1 MARTVYGSRTYSVML
16 YRYMYDITLH
26 GLCPHSGE
34 YCPCR
39 SIRERNSRRRREP
52 KASPFESELS
62 IFSLRKG
69 ALRKW
74 YNSLYQSKTSW
85 NDILPDLSRRQ
96 KTTPPPTKQK
106 CSRSYATHLFKLQG
120 KRKASVEKSG
130 LFKGTSPSPPLSY
143 TYQKGEEDAHTEI

>member
-1 MARTVYGSRTYSVML
+1 ML

-85 NDILPDLSRRQ
+85 NDILPDLSCRQ
-96 KTTPPPTKQK
+96 KITLTPTKKNAPYHMQHSY
-106 CSRSYATHLFKLQG
+106 SRCRVSG
-120 KRKASVEKSG
+120 KQAWKNVPIFQREIP
-130 LFKGTSPSPPLSY
+130 LSPSLVHLP
-143 TYQKGEEDAHTEI
+143 ERRR